1 MEVKITQD
9 EGKTLAIE
17 FEGIDR
23 SVAELIKA
31 KLFEM
36 GVEFASVELDHP
48 QVGKPRLV
56 VKDKNAK
63 QAVKKAIEELSKELK
78 ELQGLVAKEK

>member
-9 EGKTLAIE
+9 DGKTLAIE

-23 SVAELIKA
+23 SVAELIRA

-36 GVEFASVELDHP
+36 GIEFASVELDHP

-63 QAVKKAIEELSKELK
+63 QAVKKAVESIRKEVD
-78 ELQGLVAKEK
+78 ELQSLVAKEK